1 MNTILLK
8 KFNFFLA
15 VIANRMMKQHQ
26 GDILIDHQ
34 SMVERIEETGEI
46 ELYVDTMHFDT
57 EIRFQY
63 DDTMSIADG
72 RKEAREKH
80 WGAYNIL
87 LKFDGEKILAWVE
100 KRENTDVRFPIEDME
115 NYVEFVKYDI
125 IDQYGKEKH
134 FNSEKK
140 K

>member
-1 MNTILLK
+1 MNAILNR

-15 VIANRMMKQHQ
+15 VIANRMMERHQ
-26 GDILIDHQ
+26 GDILIDHEA
-34 SMVERIEETGEI
+34 MMERIAETGEI
-46 ELYVDTMHFDT
+46 ELYVDRQHFDT

-87 LKFDGEKILAWVE
+87 LKFDTIANKIYAYVD
-100 KRENTDVRFPIEDME
+100 KREGTDVRFPIEDME
-115 NYVEFVKYDI
+115 NYVEFVNYDI
-125 IDQYGKEKH
+125 IDQYGKEK
-134 FNSEKK
+134 KK
-140 K
+140 

>member
-1 MNTILLK
+1 MNAILNR

-15 VIANRMMKQHQ
+15 VIANRMMEHHQ
-26 GDILIDHQ
+26 GDILIDHEA
-34 SMVERIEETGEI
+34 MMERIAETGEI
-46 ELYVDTMHFDT
+46 ELYVDRQHFDT

-87 LKFDGEKILAWVE
+87 LKFKNNTIQAWVE
-100 KRENTDVRFPIEDME
+100 KREGTDLRFPIEDME

-125 IDQYGKEKH
+125 IDQYGKEKV
-134 FNSEKK
+134 K
-140 K
+140 

>member
-1 MNTILLK
+1 MNAILNR

-15 VIANRMMKQHQ
+15 VIANRMMEHHQ
-26 GDILIDHQ
+26 GDILIDHEA
-34 SMVERIEETGEI
+34 MMERIAETGEI
-46 ELYVDTMHFDT
+46 EFYVDRQHFDT

-72 RKEAREKH
+72 RKKAREKH

-87 LKFDGEKILAWVE
+87 LKFKNNTIQAWVE
-100 KRENTDVRFPIEDME
+100 KREGTDLRFPIEDME

-125 IDQYGKEKH
+125 IDQYGKEKV
-134 FNSEKK
+134 K
-140 K
+140 